1 MHSTYWVNT
10 LTSSNNNKSVQIWIK
25 PEQRQSWTT
34 TRIRERVREERETH
48 RCGNQFGARTHTR
61 TSVYLPKIKLGSS
74 VTDGRKRSEGMSE
87 REKFKLWRFAVV
99 FCLFFFFICSYFM
112 LCDYCHRRYCWC
124 RSSSSSSLI
133 VRIFCFFF
141 LAQLSTLLAS
151 ECFITTYGFA
161 WSCAIDKPIYCSRS
175 NYLA

>member
-74 VTDGRKRSEGMSE
+74 VTDGRKKSEGMSE

-133 VRIFCFFF
+133 VRIFPFFF
-141 LAQLSTLLAS
+141 LAQLSSLLAS

-161 WSCAIDKPIYCSRS
+161 
-175 NYLA
+175 